1 MILFEHDKEKN
12 EVRGEIRSDDL
23 LDLTLEFCALL
34 RFLEQNQRARTAFNA
49 AAEATINRDVEKF
62 LAGEK
67 LVQVGKA

>member
-1 MILFEHDKEKN
+1 MILFEHDKEKS
-12 EVRGEIRSDDL
+12 EVRGEIRTDDL

-34 RFLEQNQRARTAFNA
+34 RILEKSEKARAAFNA

-67 LVQVGKA
+67 VVQVGKA